1 MNRAGPLWHRWRVKR
16 LEREMSDLLKEL
28 DAVYAQLEIAYR
40 ESEAASGIV
49 YIKRAR
55 TFDDFH
61 ECEKAGVVV
70 PFRPK

>member
-1 MNRAGPLWHRWRVKR
+1 MNRAGPLWHRWRVRR
-16 LEREMSDLLKEL
+16 LEREMGDLYREL
-28 DAVYAQLEIAYR
+28 DAVYAQLEQAYKDA
-40 ESEAASGIV
+40 EAAPGFL